1 MSEKIITL
9 IMKYPYVKII
19 MLKLKEGYKHDIKN
33 TPLPR

>member
-9 IMKYPYVKII
+9 IMKYHYVKII

-33 TPLPR
+33 TSFPR

>member
-9 IMKYPYVKII
+9 IIKYPYVKII

-33 TPLPR
+33 TSFPR

>member
-1 MSEKIITL
+1 MNEKIITL

-33 TPLPR
+33 TSFPC

>member
-1 MSEKIITL
+1 MSKKIITL

-33 TPLPR
+33 TSFPR

>member
-33 TPLPR
+33 TSFPR